1 MLKKFAYLLLIMMS
15 LVFAVVAGVLY
26 WIDPNDFKPLI
37 TQEVKKQLGRDLV
50 IGGDIGWTFWPTLGL
65 SVEQVSLNNPEGFL
79 EPALLSVG
87 QAKLQVAVR
96 PLLRQQLDVE
106 QISLHGARIFVQT
119 LADGRTNLDGLGKAK
134 KAAEPAAAANTPP
147 APSAGQVPQVELNS
161 PAQSSAQPASAPQEK
176 GDAKPW
182 KLRIGEIDIQ
192 NASVVIRDDKGG
204 QLTQLTDFD
213 FNLEQF
219 ALDEWSDINFALSAL
234 QNNLSV
240 TAQGRGQLRLAADP
254 LRSELQG
261 LTLSAKATDPTQNIA
276 LESATIAID
285 QFALAKPAK
294 VTLAAKGDFSA
305 VKMDTNA
312 NFTLQI
318 DELMKNVALHA
329 LHVTSNM
336 SGAKVP
342 GNALTVTLDSDIA
355 FDVEQKKVD
364 VTQFTLAAE
373 QTKLSGKASVL
384 LAQKPAIAFVI
395 NSDELDLDPW
405 LKKLSEL
412 TVAQNGAASAQTSQ
426 TASVPAQ
433 SSAPAGEKTAP
444 NQAQTSSQTAAR
456 PKAVSDQEPDLS
468 VLRAVDVAGSLN
480 IKKLIAHNV
489 KVSDLKF
496 AFGIKND
503 RAKIDEL
510 TAKLYGGTLAAHAQL
525 DLDKQPVTYKVSKK
539 LSNVMI
545 EPLIFDLS
553 QKKIL
558 AGKGSINVDLKGVGL
573 SQQKLLSGLLGDIEL
588 KLADGAIYGINI
600 VEVLKEAKAALK
612 GETVAKSQA
621 EPKTE
626 FSDLYGKFKLEKGV
640 ARTSDLHFNS
650 PLLRIKSQG
659 ETNLITQEMSFR
671 VSSTV
676 VDLSKQDL
684 NELKGLTIPVVVDGN
699 WFKPRYRLDLKALLT
714 NNRAITEK
722 IRDQAQKGID
732 KLFGDNKKNEEI
744 KKATS
749 DLLNNLFN

>member
-134 KAAEPAAAANTPP
+134 EAAEPAAAANTSP
-147 APSAGQVPQVELNS
+147 ASSAGQAPQVEPNT

-213 FNLEQF
+213 FNLAQF

-305 VKMDTNA
+305 VKMDSNA

-318 DELMKNVALHA
+318 DELMKNVALRA

-342 GNALTVTLDSDIA
+342 GNALTVTFDSDIA
-355 FDVEQKKVD
+355 FDVEQKKLD

-412 TVAQNGAASAQTSQ
+412 TAAQSGAAPAQTSQ

-433 SSAPAGEKTAP
+433 SSAPAGDTAP
-444 NQAQTSSQTAAR
+444 NQAQTSSQTAAA
-456 PKAVSDQEPDLS
+456 PKAASEQEPDLS
-468 VLRAVDVAGSLN
+468 ALRAVDVAGSLN

-510 TAKLYGGTLAAHAQL
+510 TAKLYGGTLVAHAQL

-539 LSNVMI
+539 LNDVMI

-553 QKKIL
+553 QQKIL
-558 AGKGSINVDLKGVGL
+558 AGKGSINVDLKGAGL

-659 ETNLITQEMSFR
+659 ETNLITQEMNFR

-714 NNRAITEK
+714 NNRAIT
-722 IRDQAQKGID
+722 
-732 KLFGDNKKNEEI
+732 
-744 KKATS
+744 
-749 DLLNNLFN
+749 